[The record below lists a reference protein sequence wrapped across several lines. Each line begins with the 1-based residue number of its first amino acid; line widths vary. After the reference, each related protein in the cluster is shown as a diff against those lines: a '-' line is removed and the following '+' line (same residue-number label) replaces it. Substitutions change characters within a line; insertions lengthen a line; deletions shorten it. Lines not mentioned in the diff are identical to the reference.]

1 MQWLRPKS
9 LSGLMLLGLALLALP
24 LLGAI
29 ITAALQ
35 IRTLATTG
43 QKIVIEGV
51 TAARASQQLFSEIS
65 SLERT
70 ARLYQVLNDSKLLD
84 SYKLED
90 QALSSTRIQ
99 LYGPATPATRETLEQ
114 LAVVQHEIRVSVLS
128 TPPAPSSSGTESTGA
143 TGTSGSAGATGG
155 SGGSAAA
162 AGGASS
168 SKAGAGGTPSAAATA
183 ALARKFSRLSALV
196 DEVAKESNAQIDNE
210 LAALKQQTERARV
223 RLFWQAALLLPLT
236 LIAIYTLTLLVGR
249 PLRQIDR
256 AISELGHAHLS
267 NEIAVAGPHDLQRLG
282 KQLEWLRLRL
292 LELAQERNR
301 FLRHMSHELK
311 TPLANIREGTELLMD
326 GAVGELDPNQREV
339 AAILRDNGIKLQRM
353 IENLLSFSAWQTS
366 SVGLE
371 PSEFRLRPVVKQ
383 VLENQQ
389 LTLLSQRVR
398 LDVQVEDVTLV
409 ADRGK
414 IRLILENLV
423 SNAVKYSP
431 KGGTIHISARAD
443 SPDLVM
449 DVADNGPGIPKEDR
463 EHVFEAFYTGR
474 AARTTSVKGT
484 GIGLSVVLEFVAA
497 HGGTVEIVDGEFP
510 GAHFRIRMPISV
522 TRGGQPADEQR
533 GTQAHAA

>member
-9 LSGLMLLGLALLALP
+9 LSGLMLFGLMFMALP
-24 LLGAI
+24 LLVAI

-51 TAARASQQLFSEIS
+51 TSARASQQLFSDINA
-65 SLERT
+65 LEGT
-70 ARLYQVLNDSKLLD
+70 ARVYGVLNDPKLLD
-84 SYKLED
+84 SYEQEDEAFSATRMKLYVD
-90 QALSSTRIQ
+90 
-99 LYGPATPATRETLEQ
+99 ATQRTRETLTQ
-114 LAVVQHEIRVSVLS
+114 LAGIQHQLREAVRATSA
-128 TPPAPSSSGTESTGA
+128 TP
-143 TGTSGSAGATGG
+143 
-155 SGGSAAA
+155 
-162 AGGASS
+162 
-168 SKAGAGGTPSAAATA
+168 AATNTA
-183 ALARKFSRLSALV
+183 QLTTQFSRLSALV
-196 DEVAKESNAQIDNE
+196 DKVAQQSNDQIDGEVA
-210 LAALKQQTERARV
+210 ALQRQTDRARE
-223 RLFWQAALLLPLT
+223 RLFWYVALLLPLT
-236 LIAIYTLTLLVGR
+236 LIDILILTLFVGR
-249 PLRQIDR
+249 PLRQLDR
-256 AISELGHAHLS
+256 AIEDIGHGQI
-267 NEIAVAGPHDLQRLG
+267 NNPITVRGPHDLERLG

-292 LELAQERNR
+292 LEVATERNR

-326 GAVGELDPNQREV
+326 GAVGELDPGQREV

-353 IENLLSFSAWQTS
+353 IENLLSFSAWQAS

-371 PSEFRLRPVVKQ
+371 TSEFRLRPVVKQ

-431 KGGTIHISARAD
+431 KGGTIHIKATTATGSI
-443 SPDLVM
+443 LI

-463 EHVFEAFYTGR
+463 DHVFEAFYTGR
-474 AARTTSVKGT
+474 AAKSTAVKGT

-497 HGGTVEIVDGEFP
+497 HGGTVQIMDGEYP
-510 GAHFRIRMPISV
+510 GAHFRIRMPTSLA
-522 TRGGQPADEQR
+522 RGGLPGDSPPR
-533 GTQAHAA
+533 RTQAHAA